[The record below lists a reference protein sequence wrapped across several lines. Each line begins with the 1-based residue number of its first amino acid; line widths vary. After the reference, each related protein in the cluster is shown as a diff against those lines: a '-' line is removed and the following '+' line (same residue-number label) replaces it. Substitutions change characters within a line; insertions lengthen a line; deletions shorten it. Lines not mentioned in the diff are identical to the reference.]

1 MTMWIKGAIAAL
13 ALAGSAF
20 VATEPAQAR
29 VSIGIG
35 IGGPGY
41 GPGYGYDP
49 ACDRY
54 SRWYNPYRCD
64 ARYYDDDDYYDGP
77 IFIDGLWYD
86 GHWRSRWHNH
96 RREFFYRNHWREGRW
111 DEHRGGR
118 RGGHDGG
125 HWGGH
130 RHH

>member
-20 VATEPAQAR
+20 VAAEPAQAR

-35 IGGPGY
+35 IG

-64 ARYYDDDDYYDGP
+64 AEYYDDDFYDGP
-77 IFIDGLWYD
+77 IFIDGFWYD
-86 GHWRSRWHNH
+86 GRWRSRWHHH
-96 RREFFYRNHWREGRW
+96 RREFYFRNHWREGRW
-111 DEHRGGR
+111 DERHHRHRDHDFDGR
-118 RGGHDGG
+118 RGHRHG
-125 HWGGH
+125 HW
-130 RHH
+130 

>member
-1 MTMWIKGAIAAL
+1 MSMWIKGAIAAL

-35 IGGPGY
+35 IGVPGPYY
-41 GPGYGYDP
+41 GPYRSGYDP

-64 ARYYDDDDYYDGP
+64 AEYYDDGYYDGP
-77 IFIDGLWYD
+77 IFVDGFWYD
-86 GHWRSRWHNH
+86 GRWRSRWHNH
-96 RREFFYRNHWREGRW
+96 HREFFYRNHWREGRW
-111 DEHRGGR
+111 DDHHH
-118 RGGHDGG
+118 GGH
-125 HWGGH
+125 
-130 RHH
+130 HHH